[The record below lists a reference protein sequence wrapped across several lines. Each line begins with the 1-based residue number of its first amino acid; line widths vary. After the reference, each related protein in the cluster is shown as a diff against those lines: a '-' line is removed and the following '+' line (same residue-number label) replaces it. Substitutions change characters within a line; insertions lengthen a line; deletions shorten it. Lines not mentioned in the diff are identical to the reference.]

1 MKGPLGAIVWLIAV
15 LLIAFGAAGLVGA
28 VDPVGEGDT
37 DPALTATGDA
47 RLTPLLDAAEAEL
60 AIVATDVGALSTA
73 ARRAL
78 ASLSGTDLEE
88 VQAAVTEGDALTED
102 IRTRSAAV
110 ARDLATMPIVGTPT
124 AEVELSGAVRERHAR
139 LSEAATATDGL
150 APAWSRLT
158 ASSLAASRLSSV
170 LEAHVAAVATAAEHG
185 RDADYDTALESL
197 DAADEAIAAARELR
211 DLLAPTVEVT
221 TLDEWLDRSEAYDV
235 ALRDLYTALGDV
247 GGRVTGAVREAVA
260 AEEAARARLPPDARG
275 MVLIM
280 ADIGR
285 GGMNG
290 AVIAIEEARGQ
301 LGDALDPQ
309 P

>member
-1 MKGPLGAIVWLIAV
+1 VKGLLGAIVWLVAV

-88 VQAAVTEGDALTED
+88 VQAAVTEGDALTEA
-102 IRTRSAAV
+102 IRTRTAAV
-110 ARDLATMPIVGTPT
+110 ARDLAAMPIIGTAT
-124 AEVELSGAVRERHAR
+124 AEVELSAEVRERHAR
-139 LSEAATATDGL
+139 LTEAAGATDGL
-150 APAWSRLT
+150 VPAWSRLT

-170 LEAHVAAVATAAEHG
+170 LEAHVAAVTTAAEHG

-197 DAADEAIAAARELR
+197 DKADEAIAAARELR
-211 DLLAPTVEVT
+211 DLLAPTVEVS

-235 ALRDLYTALGDV
+235 ALRDLYTALRDV
-247 GGRVTGAVREAVA
+247 GGRVTGSVREAVA

-290 AVIAIEEARGQ
+290 AVIAIEEARGR
-301 LGDALDPQ
+301 LADALDEQ

>member
-1 MKGPLGAIVWLIAV
+1 MRGILAAAVWLIAV

-37 DPALTATGDA
+37 DPALTAAGDA
-47 RLTPLLDAAEAEL
+47 RLTPLLDAAEADL
-60 AIVATDVGALSTA
+60 ADVATDVGALSTA
-73 ARRAL
+73 ARGAL
-78 ASLSGTDLEE
+78 ASLSGSDLDE
-88 VQAAVTEGDALTED
+88 VEAAVAEGDGLIED
-102 IRTRSAAV
+102 IRARTGSV

-124 AEVELSGAVRERHAR
+124 AEVDLSAEVRLRHAR
-139 LSEAATATDGL
+139 LTQAATATDGL
-150 APAWSRLT
+150 PPAWSRLT
-158 ASSLAASRLSSV
+158 ASSLAASRLSAV
-170 LEAHVAAVATAAEHG
+170 LEAHVAAVAAAAERG
-185 RDADYDTALESL
+185 RDADYDAALESL
-197 DAADEAIAAARELR
+197 DAADEAIAGARELR

-235 ALRDLYTALGDV
+235 ALRDLYTALRDV
-247 GGRVTGAVREAVA
+247 GGRVTGSVREAVA

-290 AVIAIEEARGQ
+290 AVIAIEEARGR
-301 LGDALDPQ
+301 LADALDEQ

>member
-47 RLTPLLDAAEAEL
+47 QLTPLLDAAEAEL
-60 AIVATDVGALSTA
+60 AIVATDVG
-73 ARRAL
+73 AL